1 MDRILIKE
9 NARKMVKDN
18 LWYIWKPLVYLMLA
32 VLPFAIILGIIDV
45 AANADGAISSIG
57 SSIVSIISTIFSVGY
72 AYYCLGFVRG
82 QRMEVKDIVEFMKKN
97 WVVSLL
103 VSLLVGLNV
112 LIGMILLI
120 VPGFIAA
127 MGLSLYEFV
136 IADNPELPVTDALRK
151 CWDITNGHKVEI
163 FVFILSFIGWEI
175 LGALT
180 LGILYIWLM
189 PYMTIATVLVYESLK
204 K

>member
-1 MDRILIKE
+1 
-9 NARKMVKDN
+9 
-18 LWYIWKPLVYLMLA
+18 
-32 VLPFAIILGIIDV
+32 
-45 AANADGAISSIG
+45 
-57 SSIVSIISTIFSVGY
+57 
-72 AYYCLGFVRG
+72 
-82 QRMEVKDIVEFMKKN
+82 MEVKDILEFIKKN
-97 WVVSLL
+97 WVVSILA
-103 VSLLVGLNV
+103 SLLVGLNV

-120 VPGFIAA
+120 IPGFIAA

-189 PYMTIATVLVYESLK
+189 PYMTIASVLVYESLK